1 MSDADIDIFLKGG
14 CVEGG
19 EMCEGQGARI
29 CVKGFSSC
37 VKGPALRPWRR
48 RPV

>member
-19 EMCEGQGARI
+19 EMCEGQGL
-29 CVKGFSSC
+29 VY
-37 VKGPALRPWRR
+37 V
-48 RPV
+48 